1 MKQRII
7 TAIIALIIFV
17 PFVIIGGMPFQLL
30 VYAMATIGFVELIR
44 MGKIS
49 KYSIPSILG
58 IGLVWLI
65 LMQESNTDLTPLAWF
80 TKSEVIMLM
89 VLLLL
94 SYTVLVKNKFTFD
107 HAGVVLLSAI
117 YVGMGFYYL
126 IEARVGPESTDA
138 LATILYVFLIIWAT
152 DTGAYFFGR
161 AFGKRKLW
169 PKISPNKTVEGA
181 LGGVFLAIVVGVI
194 FQAIHPIE
202 DSFLA
207 ISSVSLLASIFGQI
221 GDLVESAFK
230 RHYEVKDS
238 GNVLPGHGGI
248 LDRFDSL
255 LFVMPILHLVGF
267 FN

>member
-7 TAIIALIIFV
+7 TAIIALILFV
-17 PFVIIGGMPFQLL
+17 PFVIIGGTPFNLF
-30 VYAMATIGFVELIR
+30 VYVMATIGFLELIR
-44 MGKIS
+44 MGSIA
-49 KYSIPSILG
+49 KYSIPSLLG
-58 IGLVWLI
+58 IGLLWTFLLSERIDLAWLTKSDI
-65 LMQESNTDLTPLAWF
+65 LML
-80 TKSEVIMLM
+80 I

-117 YVGMGFYYL
+117 YLGMGFYYL
-126 IEARVGPESTDA
+126 TIARGEGIEG
-138 LATILYVFLIIWAT
+138 LATILYIFLIIWAT

-161 AFGKRKLW
+161 AFGKHKLW

-181 LGGVFLAIVVGVI
+181 LGGVALAVLVGVI
-194 FQAIHPIE
+194 FQFIYPVENTFIG
-202 DSFLA
+202 
-207 ISSVSLLASIFGQI
+207 IICVSILASVFGQI

-230 RHYEVKDS
+230 RHYGVKDS

-255 LFVMPILHLVGF
+255 LFVMPILHFVGF